1 MDDRPIKSINKYTE
15 IYIDGASRGNPGES
29 GIGILIIDEKGL
41 TSEIKNYI
49 GIGTNNQAEYK
60 ALIKALETAKELKK
74 DKLKIFTDSLLVA
87 NQINGKWK
95 VKHLEIK
102 TLFQKA
108 KELTQSFSDFQI
120 THILR
125 ENNQEADRLAN
136 EAINEYSN

>member
-29 GIGILIIDEKGL
+29 GIGILIIDERGSI
-41 TSEIKNYI
+41 SEIKNYI
-49 GIGTNNQAEYK
+49 GIETNNQAEYK

-102 TLFQKA
+102 TLFQRV
-108 KELTQSFSDFQI
+108 KELTQNFSDFQI
-120 THILR
+120 THIPR